1 MKKSLKV
8 LVILFFIAIVV
19 GSVITVYLNN
29 LKEEKK
35 NKTLLSADVVNKYV
49 VVRENNKYI
58 IKDELNKIKSKQ
70 LKNIFYDDKNVYI
83 YLDGEAGATILKY
96 NVEKNK
102 TYTIY
107 DDNKDLSGEISR
119 RGKFYVIN
127 NSIYDL
133 NFKKVGDY
141 PQISEN
147 EIISTNLKYKLVKTE
162 NTIFKKML
170 GDDNTA
176 SLIDDTEKE
185 KYKPYLADG
194 NTIIL
199 LGTSDDS
206 EKLYFLNDNKA
217 NLLDVNYNKDNNY
230 YLIDDGTYLVEA
242 DKDSYFVYDVINNAK
257 VYSSN
262 KDYSNYVFFKTKYMC
277 SDKDGNTI
285 FGDFLTGE
293 VRTILESK
301 KKSVR
306 VDKFMSSSDNYSVV
320 VLLDDNKN
328 TFYIFYL

>member
-8 LVILFFIAIVV
+8 LAILFFIAIVV

-29 LKEEKK
+29 LKEEEK

-58 IKDELNKIKSKQ
+58 IKDELNKIKNKQ
-70 LKNIFYDDKNVYI
+70 LKNIF
-83 YLDGEAGATILKY
+83 
-96 NVEKNK
+96 
-102 TYTIY
+102 Y

-217 NLLDVNYNKDNNY
+217 SLIDVNYNKDNNY

>member
-8 LVILFFIAIVV
+8 LAILFFIAIVV

-29 LKEEKK
+29 LKEEEK

-58 IKDELNKIKSKQ
+58 IKDELNKIKNKQ

-127 NSIYDL
+127 NSLYDL

-170 GDDNTA
+170 GEDNTA

-185 KYKPYLADG
+185 KYKPYLA
-194 NTIIL
+194 
-199 LGTSDDS
+199 
-206 EKLYFLNDNKA
+206 
-217 NLLDVNYNKDNNY
+217 
-230 YLIDDGTYLVEA
+230 
-242 DKDSYFVYDVINNAK
+242 
-257 VYSSN
+257 
-262 KDYSNYVFFKTKYMC
+262 
-277 SDKDGNTI
+277 DGNTI